1 MSRADGCSGA
11 AGSRKVNSHMPFAL
25 SFEDSDMPMTP
36 ESVLAPPLR
45 VSQWFNSAE
54 PISLD
59 ALRGRVVL
67 LHAFQMLCPACVSHG
82 LPQTLK
88 ARELFR
94 ETDLAVIGL
103 HTVFEHHAVMNAAAL
118 QVFIAEYRLTFPIGI
133 DEPAETGSI
142 PLTMRAYALEGTPS
156 LVLIDRA
163 GRVRASHFGI
173 VDDLALGGLIGRLIG
188 EERGSTVA
196 DAAATPVADADGAT
210 ACDDNGCRP
219 SSD

>member
-1 MSRADGCSGA
+1 MSI
-11 AGSRKVNSHMPFAL
+11 K
-25 SFEDSDMPMTP
+25 P
-36 ESVLAPPLR
+36 ETVLAPPLR

-82 LPQTLK
+82 LPQALK

-94 ETDLAVIGL
+94 ESDLAVIGL

-133 DEPAETGSI
+133 DEPSDTGSI
-142 PLTMRAYALEGTPS
+142 PRTMQAYRLQGTPS

-163 GRVRASHFGI
+163 GRMRASHFGI

-188 EERGSTVA
+188 EEHGSAAGDAVPGVPA
-196 DAAATPVADADGAT
+196 DAPGSA
-210 ACDDNGCRP
+210 ACDDDGCRIAG
-219 SSD
+219 D

>member
-1 MSRADGCSGA
+1 
-11 AGSRKVNSHMPFAL
+11 
-25 SFEDSDMPMTP
+25 MPMKP
-36 ESVLAPPLR
+36 EPALAPPLR
-45 VSQWFNSAE
+45 VSRWFNSVE
-54 PISLD
+54 PITLD

-67 LHAFQMLCPACVSHG
+67 LHTFQMLCPACVSHG
-82 LPQTLK
+82 VPQALK

-118 QVFIAEYRLTFPIGI
+118 QAFIAEYRLTFPIGI
-133 DEPAETGSI
+133 DEPSDTVSI
-142 PLTMRAYALEGTPS
+142 PLTMRAYALQGTPS

-188 EERGSTVA
+188 EPRTTAPAEAPVDSN
-196 DAAATPVADADGAT
+196 AAARGAA
-210 ACDDNGCRP
+210 ACDEDGCP
-219 SSD
+219 VSSE